1 MAAGKEQDV
10 GWRQSRRYRLGRKL
24 VMSRGWRWLRLASS
38 ALLML
43 ATLPGRLWADEIKDD
58 ELIQFY
64 PSLARWV
71 DDGRIELALDLWVY
85 EQETRP
91 GVNSLFARYLRL
103 DIASLPPEQ
112 QQRYEQRT
120 QLFRI
125 DSERGK
131 RVWVSFRS
139 PQQANPAVFPTAR
152 TNANGRSHTP
162 LLVDGSSLF
171 ADAAVARQR
180 PQLLTV
186 NAVLAADDP
195 RQFGGQLWLLPE
207 QGLSVISDIDDTIKH
222 SQVRD
227 KQALLRNTF
236 LEPFKPAPG
245 MADFYQRLA
254 RAEPAAAFHYVSS
267 SPHQLYPPLA
277 EFIASSG
284 FPAGS
289 VHLRQI
295 AVLEEIFGDNQS
307 RLHKLS
313 TIGAILQRFPRRHFV
328 LIGDSGEAD
337 PEIYG
342 ELARAHPGQIRAI
355 LIRDVTGQSAAD
367 ARYQQAFADLPPT
380 LWQLFTD
387 PATLNPV
394 FAAAAGNSD
403 V

>member
-1 MAAGKEQDV
+1 MS
-10 GWRQSRRYRLGRKL
+10 WRRSRRYRVGRRL
-24 VMSRGWRWLRLASS
+24 VVSRGWRWLGLAGS
-38 ALLML
+38 ALLMM

-71 DDGRIELALDLWVY
+71 DDGRIELTLDLWVY

-91 GVNSLFARYLRL
+91 GVKSLFARYLKV
-103 DIASLPPEQ
+103 DIASLSSEQ

-131 RVWVSFRS
+131 RVWVSLS
-139 PQQANPAVFPTAR
+139 GPDQANPTVFPTTR
-152 TNANGRSHTP
+152 TNGDGRSQTP
-162 LLVDGSSLF
+162 LLVDGASLF
-171 ADAAVARQR
+171 ADPAAARQQ
-180 PQLLTV
+180 PQQLMV
-186 NAVLAADDP
+186 KAVLASDDT
-195 RQFGGQLWLLPE
+195 RQFGGPLWLLPE

-254 RAEPAAAFHYVSS
+254 SADPAAAFHYVSS

-277 EFIASSG
+277 EFINGSG
-284 FPAGS
+284 FPAGT

-295 AVLEEIFGDNQS
+295 AVLDEVFGDNQS

-313 TIGAILQRFPRRHFV
+313 TIGAILDRFPARHFV

-342 ELARAHPGQIRAI
+342 ELARAHPDQIRAI

-367 ARYQQAFADLPPT
+367 ERYQQAFAGLAPT
-380 LWQLFTD
+380 LWQLFGD

-394 FAAAAGNSD
+394 F
-403 V
+403 

>member
-1 MAAGKEQDV
+1 M
-10 GWRQSRRYRLGRKL
+10 GWRQSRRYRVGRKL

-43 ATLPGRLWADEIKDD
+43 ATLPSRLWADEIKDD

-64 PSLARWV
+64 PSLARWA
-71 DDGRIELALDLWVY
+71 DDGCIELALDLWVY

-91 GVNSLFARYLRL
+91 GVKSLFARYLKV

-131 RVWVSFRS
+131 RVWVSLSS
-139 PQQANPAVFPTAR
+139 PEKANPSVFPTVR
-152 TNANGRSHTP
+152 TNGRGRSRTP
-162 LLVDGSSLF
+162 LLIDGASLF
-171 ADAAVARQR
+171 VDATVARQR
-180 PQLLTV
+180 PQPLV
-186 NAVLAADDP
+186 VKAVLVANDL
-195 RQFGGQLWLLPE
+195 RQFTGPLWLLPE

-236 LEPFKPAPG
+236 LEPFKPATG
-245 MADFYQRLA
+245 MAAFYRRLA
-254 RAEPAAAFHYVSS
+254 SAEPAAAFHYVSS

-277 EFIASSG
+277 EFISSSG

-295 AVLEEIFGDNQS
+295 AVLDEVFGDNQS
-307 RLHKLS
+307 RLNKLS
-313 TIGAILQRFPRRHFV
+313 TIGAILAYFPGRQFI

-355 LIRDVTGQSAAD
+355 LIRDVTGQSATD
-367 ARYQQAFADLPPT
+367 ERYQQAFAGLPLT
-380 LWQLFTD
+380 LWQLFSD
-387 PATLNPV
+387 PATLNPH
-394 FAAAAGNSD
+394 F
-403 V
+403 

>member
-1 MAAGKEQDV
+1 MGAAAGKEQDV
-10 GWRQSRRYRLGRKL
+10 GWRQSKRYRLGRKL

-91 GVNSLFARYLRL
+91 GVNGLFARYLKV
-103 DIASLPPEQ
+103 DIASLAPEQ
-112 QQRYEQRT
+112 QQRYQQRT

-131 RVWVSFRS
+131 RVWVSFS
-139 PQQANPAVFPTAR
+139 SLQQANPAVFPTAR
-152 TNANGRSHTP
+152 TNANGRSQTP
-162 LLVDGSSLF
+162 LLVDGASLF
-171 ADAAVARQR
+171 ADPAVARQR
-180 PQLLTV
+180 PQQLTV
-186 NAVLAADDP
+186 RAVLAADDP
-195 RQFGGQLWLLPE
+195 RQFDGPLWLLPE

-245 MADFYQRLA
+245 MAAFYQRLA
-254 RAEPAAAFHYVSS
+254 SAEPAAAFHYVSS

-277 EFIASSG
+277 EFIRGSG
-284 FPAGS
+284 FPPGT

-295 AVLEEIFGDNQS
+295 AVLDEIFGDNQS

-313 TIGAILQRFPRRHFV
+313 TIGAILQRFPARHFV

-355 LIRDVTGQSAAD
+355 LIRDVSGQSAAD
-367 ARYQQAFADLPPT
+367 ERYQQAFAGLPPT

-387 PATLNPV
+387 PATLNPH
-394 FAAAAGNSD
+394 F
-403 V
+403 